1 MIYATDG
8 MIIRLILSDPLLSNF
23 SVIMIDDVH
32 ERTLNTDLLLA
43 LLKRIRRKRKDLKI
57 IISSATMQSEKI
69 LEFFTE

>member
-69 LEFFTE
+69 LELFTE